1 METPVD
7 SQTHETLSDPNA
19 LQVEHLNINGVNISL
34 VSCDH
39 QPRKMPKIDP
49 WQAIEGEVQRSSLVF
64 VEYFPY
70 ELESTVYNNP
80 IWGKL
85 ARATGDAKGIN
96 QFFNRV
102 GELAVKHEREI
113 AVTDIANG
121 PKYSIY
127 YAGLRAIPGP
137 LLMSVAPDKFGSFLG
152 VCGLV
157 YGQGINMQE
166 LFRIGAFDLERKNFE
181 KFIFDMEDA
190 RRLLTARGIRQE
202 AERRAKGSQLTYIA
216 PRAHISRIKWYLENP
231 DDIVS
236 NTKAKVYSLAVG
248 LPRSTRIYK
257 NSKMFHTWQL
267 VSDIPTKV

>member
-1 METPVD
+1 MELSAENQ
-7 SQTHETLSDPNA
+7 SQELLNDPNA
-19 LQVEHLNINGVNISL
+19 LQIESLNIKGVNIAL

-39 QPRKMPKIDP
+39 QPEKMPKVDP
-49 WQAIEGEVQRSSLVF
+49 WQAIEGEIQKASLVF

-85 ARATGDAKGIN
+85 AKAAGNAKGID

-102 GELAVKHEREI
+102 GELAVKHEKEI
-113 AVTDIANG
+113 AVADIANG

-127 YAGLRAIPGP
+127 HTGLRAIPGP

-157 YGQGINMQE
+157 YGNGMNMQE
-166 LFRIGAFDLERKNFE
+166 FLRIGAFDLKRKDFER
-181 KFIFDMEDA
+181 FIIDMEDA
-190 RRLLTARGIRQE
+190 RRLLTAKGIRQE
-202 AERRAKGSQLTYIA
+202 ADRRVEGSQLTYIA
-216 PRAHISRIKWYLENP
+216 PRAHVSRVKWYLEHP

-236 NTKAKVYSLAVG
+236 NTKAKAYSLAVG

-257 NSKMFHTWQL
+257 NSKMFHSWQL